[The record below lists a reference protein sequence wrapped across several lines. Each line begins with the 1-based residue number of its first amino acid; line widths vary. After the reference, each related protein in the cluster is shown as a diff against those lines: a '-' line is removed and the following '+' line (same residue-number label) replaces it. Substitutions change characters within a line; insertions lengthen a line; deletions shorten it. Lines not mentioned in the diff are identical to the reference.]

1 MYTITSKSFANYL
14 CQWSLLERVNF
25 NYNVFAIISK
35 INLYLLCL
43 YLKIKFI
50 WKIIDWYAWNWI
62 QISNQDNYKSYLML
76 KTWNFGSII
85 ENFYFT
91 SI

>member
-14 CQWSLLERVNF
+14 CQWSLLEQVNS

-43 YLKIKFI
+43 YLKIKFTCKNYRLI
-50 WKIIDWYAWNWI
+50 CMKLN
-62 QISNQDNYKSYLML
+62 SNIKLR
-76 KTWNFGSII
+76 
-85 ENFYFT
+85 
-91 SI
+91 